1 MVGADERLTEGTLPT
16 RARTLAVAATLVAAL
31 HSLIMPTASAQNAG
45 PIESA
50 TLSTGFMFTEA
61 SGEALYANVCQACHM
76 ADGKGATGAGTYPA
90 LASDK
95 TLESAGYAID
105 VVVKGRHAM
114 PPVGMM
120 MTDDQVASVINYV
133 RTHFDNHYRDAATP
147 ADVKAVRH

>member
-1 MVGADERLTEGTLPT
+1 MKLTEGTLLT
-16 RARTLAVAATLVAAL
+16 RARTLAVAVTLVAAL
-31 HSLIMPTASAQNAG
+31 HCLSLIMPTASAQNVGAVA
-45 PIESA
+45 S

-76 ADGKGATGAGTYPA
+76 SDGKGATGAGTYPA

-95 TLESAGYAID
+95 TLEAAGYAVD

-114 PPVGMM
+114 PPVGTML
-120 MTDDQVASVINYV
+120 TDDQVASVINYV
-133 RTHFDNHYRDAATP
+133 RTHFDNHYRDEVTP

>member
-1 MVGADERLTEGTLPT
+1 MVGADMKLTERTLPT
-16 RARTLAVAATLVAAL
+16 RARTLAVAAILVAAL
-31 HSLIMPTASAQNAG
+31 FCLIMPTASAQNVG
-45 PIESA
+45 PAASA

-76 ADGKGATGAGTYPA
+76 PDGKGATGAGTYPA

-95 TLESAGYAID
+95 TLEAAGYAID

-114 PPVGMM
+114 SPVGIM

-133 RTHFDNHYRDAATP
+133 RTHFGNHYRDAVTP
-147 ADVKAVRH
+147 ADVKEVRH